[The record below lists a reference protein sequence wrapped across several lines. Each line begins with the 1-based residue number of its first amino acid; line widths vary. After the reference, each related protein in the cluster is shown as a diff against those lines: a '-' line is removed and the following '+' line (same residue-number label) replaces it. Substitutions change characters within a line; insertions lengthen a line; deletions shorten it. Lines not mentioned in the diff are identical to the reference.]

1 MTDAPYPNLL
11 AGAGVDAVATALDAA
26 AQDVPATSGCG
37 GHCTCGEQQDAAPEL
52 DARLIP
58 PAVRHAAIFGA
69 LSGVRAGGS
78 MVLIAPHAPVP
89 LLEQLDAAEPG
100 VWTTSMSQSG
110 PEEWRVR
117 LTRAV

>member
-1 MTDAPYPNLL
+1 MTDATYPNLL
-11 AGAGVDAVATALDAA
+11 DDAGVDGVATP
-26 AQDVPATSGCG
+26 DVPTTGGCG
-37 GHCTCGEQQDAAPEL
+37 GHCTCGEQQDSAPEL

-69 LSGVRAGGS
+69 LSAVRPGGS

-89 LLEQLDAAEPG
+89 LLEQLEAAEPG
-100 VWTTSMSQSG
+100 VWTTAMSQSG

-117 LTRAV
+117 LTRAI